1 MVRVRVRVGLRVREI
16 WNGKLIL
23 TAERRSN
30 KRIDQ
35 KFIYTLTNCPIF
47 RSENKPSSEARRKM
61 RITLKSKK
69 KNENETKSSLQI
81 TIWKCDDKNNGLLLV
96 QKTRWYHISVSF
108 VTSIYSGLGLRL
120 VSSRFNDKNA
130 FSKLKKGPD
139 FSCTYG
145 HMCVYG
151 PTRLLATTLKITILF
166 LTRSAIGY
174 CFHSNRKRPRS
185 VSGKGGVGVVVYLF
199 LKNAVLGLVLGLIEY
214 WCICQSEG

>member
-1 MVRVRVRVGLRVREI
+1 MSVKRRVGSWSTFNFLKKECCFRVRLRVREI

-23 TAERRSN
+23 TAERRS
-30 KRIDQ
+30 KQ
-35 KFIYTLTNCPIF
+35 KNNRPKKIYTLTNCPIF

-61 RITLKSKK
+61 RITLKSKKK

-130 FSKLKKGPD
+130 FSKLKKIPD
-139 FSCTYG
+139 FSCTYE

-151 PTRLLATTLKITILF
+151 PTRLL
-166 LTRSAIGY
+166 G
-174 CFHSNRKRPRS
+174 
-185 VSGKGGVGVVVYLF
+185 
-199 LKNAVLGLVLGLIEY
+199 
-214 WCICQSEG
+214 

>member
-1 MVRVRVRVGLRVREI
+1 MSVKRRVSSWSTFNFFKKECCFRVRLRVREI

-23 TAERRSN
+23 TAERRS
-30 KRIDQ
+30 KQ
-35 KFIYTLTNCPIF
+35 KNRPKNIYTLTNCPIF

-61 RITLKSKK
+61 RITLKSKKK

-130 FSKLKKGPD
+130 FSKLKKK
-139 FSCTYG
+139 FQISAVRTSI
-145 HMCVYG
+145 CVDLHG
-151 PTRLLATTLKITILF
+151 SWVNHFVSRKERNRLLFSLE
-166 LTRSAIGY
+166 S
-174 CFHSNRKRPRS
+174 
-185 VSGKGGVGVVVYLF
+185 
-199 LKNAVLGLVLGLIEY
+199 
-214 WCICQSEG
+214 

>member
-1 MVRVRVRVGLRVREI
+1 MSVKRRVGSWSTFNFLKKECCFRVRLRVREI

-23 TAERRSN
+23 TAERRS
-30 KRIDQ
+30 KQ
-35 KFIYTLTNCPIF
+35 KNRPKKIYTLTNCPIF

-69 KNENETKSSLQI
+69 KKNENETKRSLQI

-130 FSKLKKGPD
+130 FSKLKKISR
-139 FSCTYG
+139 FQLYVRAYVCIWTYTAPG
-145 HMCVYG
+145 
-151 PTRLLATTLKITILF
+151 LTILF

-174 CFHSNRKRPRS
+174 CSHSNRKRPLLKFLNDREACQEK
-185 VSGKGGVGVVVYLF
+185 VGSGSLSTF
-199 LKNAVLGLVLGLIEY
+199 F
-214 WCICQSEG
+214 